1 VVKLLR
7 RFLYW
12 EAALWGLFGV
22 LLALVPSWF
31 LQTVMDQLPIPEH
44 AWVRILGVHVVGIA
58 LLMVVVGHRVETIWW
73 FSWAFVLVFAG
84 TAGIAVLNA
93 MFSLRAG
100 SSAAAWWVLAGVA
113 VAFAAC
119 LLVGL
124 ARTGLERPAE

>member
-1 VVKLLR
+1 MKLLR
-7 RFLYW
+7 RALYW

-31 LQTVMDQLPIPEH
+31 LETVMGQLPIPEH
-44 AWVRILGVHVVGIA
+44 AWVRILGVHAVGIA
-58 LLMVVVGHRVETIWW
+58 LLMVVVGHRVESIWW

-84 TAGIAVLNA
+84 TAGLAALNA
-93 MFSLRAG
+93 AFSLRVH
-100 SSAAAWWVLAGVA
+100 SAEAPWWILAGVA
-113 VAFAAC
+113 VAFAGV